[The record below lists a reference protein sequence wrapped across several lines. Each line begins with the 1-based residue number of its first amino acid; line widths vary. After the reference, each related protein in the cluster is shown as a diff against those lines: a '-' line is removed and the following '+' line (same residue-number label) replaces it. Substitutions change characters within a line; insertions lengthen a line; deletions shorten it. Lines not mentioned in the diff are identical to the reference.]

1 MCGSDCHVIKL
12 VTWQSLTGSR
22 DEILTD

>member
-12 VTWQSLTGSR
+12 VMWQSLTGSR